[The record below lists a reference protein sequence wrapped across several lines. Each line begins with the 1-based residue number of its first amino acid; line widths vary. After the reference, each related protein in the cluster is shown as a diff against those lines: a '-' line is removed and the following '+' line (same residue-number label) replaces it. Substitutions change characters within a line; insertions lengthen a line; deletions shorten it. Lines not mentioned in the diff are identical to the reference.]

1 MRSVHD
7 LTQNE
12 LEELRERF
20 FYKMQ
25 DDGSMEEA
33 MGGIIYEYAEDI
45 PMDLVKIHYEDYFF
59 VEEDFFCNLKG
70 E

>member
-7 LTQNE
+7 LTQDE

-25 DDGSMEEA
+25 DDGSMEEV
-33 MGGIIYEYAEDI
+33 MGGVIYDEEDI
-45 PMDLVKIHYEDYFF
+45 PMDLVKIHYEGYSF